1 MAATPPNPPRDQRAA
16 DPHAGASNAP
26 ALEMRL
32 SVPSQG
38 ELCAVAGELAAKVAE
53 FLGGEA
59 GTIGE
64 TLDSLTSRV
73 AASGEE
79 ITFEFSHRERALI
92 ILARCDGR
100 SSEVRH
106 PLPA

>member
-1 MAATPPNPPRDQRAA
+1 MAASPAKA
-16 DPHAGASNAP
+16 PHTP

-32 SVPSQG
+32 SVPSDG
-38 ELCAVAGELAAKVAE
+38 DLTAVAGELAAKVAE

-59 GTIGE
+59 GSIGA
-64 TLDSLTSRV
+64 TLDGLTSRV

-79 ITFEFSHRERALI
+79 ITFEFRQINRELI
-92 ILARCDGR
+92 IQARCNGR